1 MAHLHKKVK
10 KGRPYYYIREIQ
22 RVNGKPTVVSQLY
35 LGSVDAIAKRFQAA
49 EQAGK
54 PLRLQSRPFG
64 ALFVLHELEKSL
76 DTIGLIDVIV
86 PHSTREKG
94 PTAGEYFFSAW
105 PNRLIVPRSK
115 RALPGWYR
123 HTAIQ
128 EIVRYRL
135 RS

>member
-1 MAHLHKKVK
+1 MEVTHTRLYQALAKDVADGTCQLEAGHTVPKVI
-10 KGRPYYYIREIQ
+10 GVALATSLLSE
-22 RVNGKPTVVSQLY
+22 KP
-35 LGSVDAIAKRFQAA
+35 A

-64 ALFVLHELEKSL
+64 ALFVLPELEKSL